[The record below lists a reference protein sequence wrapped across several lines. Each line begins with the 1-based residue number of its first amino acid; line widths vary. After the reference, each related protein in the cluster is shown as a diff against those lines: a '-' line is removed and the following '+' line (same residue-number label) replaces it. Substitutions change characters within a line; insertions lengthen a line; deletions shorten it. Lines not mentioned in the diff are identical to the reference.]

1 MSNENLPVISG
12 TNGHSLYLAEESGPA
27 SEFEQQPSNSGMN
40 VYDILFMLFR
50 HKWKIISFALGG
62 LLAAGAV
69 YILVPPIYESDAKLF
84 VRYVLDKSAV
94 DLTDPQIKT
103 PNPDR
108 GDGTTG
114 SVIGSE
120 AEILTSRD
128 LAQQVAEAVGIDK
141 ILPSSGAK
149 ASLEKAVQVLNR
161 GLSVSTVKGTNI
173 IDLSFRSTDPKL
185 PMPILQEWVKQYFDK
200 HLEVHRSMGTFEF
213 VAKETEQLRL
223 QLNQTE
229 EELKRLKEKAGVIS
243 LKESRAAL
251 ATELGKAREELD
263 SGEAEAA
270 AQRSRVEALEKSL
283 MLVDKDKPSAT
294 PQPISPS
301 VIQKYQSLAT
311 QLTQLQQSETDLLS
325 RYTAENRL
333 VKIKSGQIAAIQK
346 QRQDLEKKYPTL
358 AGVAASAAG
367 AEPAK
372 PDITSERARLV
383 GLQSRL
389 QTLRARVNELQAR
402 AHLMEESSPRIEE
415 LERQKDLEEASYE
428 HSESSLEKARID
440 ETLDPSR
447 MPNISIVQ
455 TPSPVEKVGRE
466 VKKLVMALAG
476 GGIAVGLAMAL
487 LIELVLDRSV
497 KRSLELEKRLQI
509 PVLMSIP
516 YLGLSS
522 RRLSLRA
529 SNQDSDSEDASA
541 PGEELVPN
549 ADGELLRP
557 FCEAI
562 RDRLGV
568 FFEVN
573 KMAHKPKLVAVTSL
587 AADAGASSL
596 AAGLADAIS
605 ESTEGKVLL
614 VDKLRTPKKFYNALG
629 EFKKSN
635 LDYVVFDMPPLGDVS
650 ATLPLAGFM
659 DMVLL
664 VVEAEKSNRD
674 AVKRAYAQLSAKT
687 KVSVVFNK
695 SRSYGPK
702 WLVREF

>member
-1 MSNENLPVISG
+1 MSSENLPIVSG
-12 TNGHSLYLAEESGPA
+12 NNGDTLQIAEAIRPMP
-27 SEFEQQPSNSGMN
+27 EFEQQPSHSGMN
-40 VYDILFMLFR
+40 LYDILFMLFR
-50 HKWKIISFALGG
+50 HKWKIIFFGLAG
-62 LLAAGAV
+62 LLAAGGV
-69 YILVPPIYESDAKLF
+69 YIFVPPIYESDAKLF

-108 GDGTTG
+108 GDSVTG

-141 ILPSSGAK
+141 ILPKAGAN
-149 ASLEKAVQVLNR
+149 ASLEKATETLSR
-161 GLSVSTVKGTNI
+161 GLDVSVVKGTNI
-173 IDLSFRSTDPKL
+173 IEVSFRSTDPDL
-185 PMPILQEWVKQYFDK
+185 PMPILQEWVKRYFDK

-213 VAKETEQLRL
+213 VTKETEQLRA

-251 ATELGKAREELD
+251 AAELGKAQEELD

-270 AQRSRVEALEKSL
+270 AQRARVEALEKSL
-283 MLVDKDKPSAT
+283 MLVDKDKPSVT

-311 QLTQLQQSETDLLS
+311 QLTQLQQAETDLLS

-333 VKIKSGQIAAIQK
+333 VKIKSAQIAAIQK

-358 AGVAASAAG
+358 AGVAASAVG
-367 AEPAK
+367 TEPAK
-372 PDITSERARLV
+372 PDIVSERARLV

-402 AHLMEESSPRIEE
+402 VHVMEESGQRIEQ

-428 HSESSLEKARID
+428 HSEASLEMARID

-455 TPSPVEKVGRE
+455 TPTPVAKVKRN
-466 VKKLVMALAG
+466 VQKVVMALAG

-497 KRSLELEKRLQI
+497 KRSRELEKRLQI
-509 PVLMSIP
+509 PVLLSIP
-516 YLGLSS
+516 HFGLGGQ
-522 RRLSLRA
+522 RLRLRDL
-529 SNQDSDSEDASA
+529 NDDSVSV
-541 PGEELVPN
+541 PGEELVPKG
-549 ADGELLRP
+549 DGELLRP

-568 FFEVN
+568 FFELN
-573 KMAHKPKLVAVTSL
+573 GMRHKPKLVAVTSL
-587 AADAGASSL
+587 AADAGATTL

-605 ESTEGKVLL
+605 ETAEGKVLF
-614 VDKLRTPKKFYNALG
+614 VDNVPGPKRLYNMLADFQG
-629 EFKKSN
+629 RNF
-635 LDYVVFDMPPLGDVS
+635 DYVVFDMPPVGDMS
-650 ATLPLAGFM
+650 ATVPMAGFM
-659 DMVLL
+659 DTVLL
-664 VVEAEKSNRD
+664 VVEAEKSNRA
-674 AVKRAYAQLSAKT
+674 AVKRAYAELSAKT
-687 KVSVVFNK
+687 KVSVVLNK

-702 WLVREF
+702 WLEAEI